1 MEKEQDKSN
10 INALYWVITITPLM
24 LLNITPYLGFSFPET
39 VDNDET
45 YRQLMYGFSLAF
57 VLLVVS
63 TFSSIKCIK
72 ISETMVGKIF
82 ATLFLLLYLLLILS
96 MGYFYLSGYINN

>member
-10 INALYWVITITPLM
+10 INAVYWVITVIPLI

-39 VDNDET
+39 IDDDM
-45 YRQLMYGFSLAF
+45 YRKLVYGFSLAF
-57 VLLVVS
+57 VLLVIS
-63 TFSSIKCIK
+63 SFSSIKCIM

-82 ATLFLLLYLLLILS
+82 ATLFLLLYLLLILA
-96 MGYFYLSGYINN
+96 MFYFYQSGYIN